1 MALTLLATNYLE
13 LPLADLEVLDQH
25 AGQIR
30 DALLANKTISAAGA
44 VVLNTCNRFEIYLD
58 ADAASAKPAL
68 TEISSAT
75 GLSVEYLSQVFKMST
90 DNLASQHLFAVSAGL
105 ESMVIGEEEIAGQV
119 KRAFTTAQSHG
130 QASTSLIRLFQKSA
144 SVSKAVTSK
153 TGLGAVGRSIINVAL
168 DYLTERHGDLSA
180 KKVLLFGTGA
190 HARIVVS
197 ALQRLGISHI
207 EVFSS
212 SGRAQDFAGTR
223 GLIAVAADD
232 FDSAVARAQLIVAC
246 SGSQG
251 HIIDA
256 KSLAANSSK
265 PLLIIDV
272 ALHADVSPE
281 AANSPDVDF
290 VNLDVIRRHAP
301 AEHSEAILQAQ
312 QMVSD
317 AATEFEQEQLQRNLD
332 PFVSAIRGKL
342 TLWIDEEV
350 ERVRLR
356 DGEAAAEEIK
366 LQLTAMANSMLHEP
380 LTRAKALAATG
391 DEENYRKALLVLFG
405 DPRV

>member
-13 LPLADLEVLDQH
+13 LPLAELEVLDQQ
-25 AGQIR
+25 ANQIR
-30 DALLANKTISAAGA
+30 DSLLANPTIGAAGA

-58 ADAASAKPAL
+58 AEAAAAKPAL
-68 TEISSAT
+68 KEISSAT
-75 GLSVEYLSQVFKMST
+75 GLSVDYLSQVFKVSS
-90 DNLASQHLFAVSAGL
+90 DNLATQHLFSVSAGL

-119 KRAFTTAQSHG
+119 KRAFTAAQSHG
-130 QASTSLIRLFQKSA
+130 QASTSLIRLFEKSA
-144 SVSKAVTSK
+144 SVAKAVTTQ
-153 TGLGAVGRSIINVAL
+153 TGLGAAGRSIISVAL
-168 DYLTERHGDLSA
+168 DYLATRHNDLTA
-180 KKVLLFGTGA
+180 KKVLLIGTGA

-197 ALQRLGISHI
+197 ALQRLGITNI

-212 SGRAQDFAGTR
+212 SGRAQDFAATR
-223 GLIAVAADD
+223 ELTAVASED
-232 FDSAVARAQLIVAC
+232 FENAIARAELIVAC
-246 SGSQG
+246 SGSRG
-251 HIIDA
+251 HIVDA
-256 KSLAANSSK
+256 KALAANKSN
-265 PLLIIDV
+265 PILIIDV
-272 ALHADVSPE
+272 ALHADVSPD
-281 AANSPDVDF
+281 AAALPNVDF

-301 AEHSEAILQAQ
+301 AAHSEAILRAQ

-317 AATEFEQEQLQRNLD
+317 ATTEFEQEQLQRNLD

-356 DGEAAAEEIK
+356 DGEEAAQEIK
-366 LQLTAMANSMLHEP
+366 RQLAAMANSMLHEP

-405 DPRV
+405 DPRG